1 MGKLTHVT
9 EFCAAAASQGIMERL
24 VRARIS
30 GRDRSSKRRRH
41 ENARR

>member
-9 EFCAAAASQGIMERL
+9 DFVPQPHSQDIMEDL
-24 VRARIS
+24 LCARIS